1 MILYYRNLLIQFTSG
16 LEKNVW
22 VDFVKIALEYQPL
35 NLGQGLPDD
44 LVPEYVVQSLGDV
57 VKDVSL
63 PSEKYFRLLQIPY
76 FYIFSPIMHYNNT
89 QEDLDIQDL

>member
-1 MILYYRNLLIQFTSG
+1 MTAAPLSATNKTRESLNLVKILAEQNVRPHLSNSDATLCWFTSG

-63 PSEKYFRLLQIPY
+63 YS
-76 FYIFSPIMHYNNT
+76 
-89 QEDLDIQDL
+89 